1 MYRRCCTRSDCE
13 RITGTSIKNNK
24 LNVELS
30 VIPNPNNGVFDI
42 TIVSAFNKTY
52 LLKLFNLSGQVL
64 VEEDMNVRIGQNSKR
79 INLFGIEKGVY
90 FLTILGDEGI
100 ATQNIIVQ

>member
-1 MYRRCCTRSDCE
+1 MT
-13 RITGTSIKNNK
+13 
-24 LNVELS
+24 
-30 VIPNPNNGVFDI
+30 
-42 TIVSAFNKTY
+42 
-52 LLKLFNLSGQVL
+52 
-64 VEEDMNVRIGQNSKR
+64 VRMGQNSKQ